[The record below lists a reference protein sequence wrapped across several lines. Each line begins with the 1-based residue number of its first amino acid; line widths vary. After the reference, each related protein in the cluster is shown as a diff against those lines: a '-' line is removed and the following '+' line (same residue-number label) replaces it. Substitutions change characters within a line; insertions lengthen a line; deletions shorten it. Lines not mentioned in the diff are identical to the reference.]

1 MINLPFPWD
10 FESSEFAEAAA
21 ALEDAEEKIIM
32 KIKNKQKVK
41 KSRQKATKHKETNKC
56 KM

>member
-21 ALEDAEEKIIM
+21 ALEDAEEK
-32 KIKNKQKVK
+32 
-41 KSRQKATKHKETNKC
+41 
-56 KM
+56 